1 MPSQLRSD
9 TARANG
15 AKSRGPKS
23 AETKEK
29 SSRNSLRHGFTS
41 RHTMLLECEDEDEFQ
56 ELEDDFAATY
66 QPATPAEQ
74 NLVDEMVIARWR
86 INRIRTIETV
96 IMDCEMV
103 RKKAEIEKTF
113 LQPDSGIHMGMAFRT
128 LAEESRSLDLCN
140 RYESRFSRMYDR
152 AYRTLRELQQ
162 KAAEPKKQ
170 KAEPE
175 PPEPPKP
182 NGGIQIATAPERVQ
196 PSEPETKNEETN
208 PSAPVATALLRAVSP
223 SSRTKAAGFKGWLV
237 GVVTRLVE
245 VGFGGIVGASITPWL
260 SRNSSSIGK
269 STGIAS
275 RPINNYAS

>member
-23 AETKEK
+23 AETREK

-41 RHTMLLECEDEDEFQ
+41 RHTILLECENEDEFQ
-56 ELEDDFAATY
+56 DLEEEFAATY

-74 NLVDEMVIARWR
+74 DLVDEMVAARWR

-113 LQPDSGIHMGMAFRT
+113 LQPDSGIHMAMAFRT
-128 LAEESRSLDLCN
+128 LAEESNCTALIS
-140 RYESRFSRMYDR
+140 RYETRLSRMFDR
-152 AYRTLRELQQ
+152 AYRTLRQLQQ
-162 KAAEPKKQ
+162 QPAEPKKQ
-170 KAEPE
+170 QAEPE

-182 NGGIQIATAPERVQ
+182 NGGIQIAVAPVATLPSAPEV
-196 PSEPETKNEETN
+196 KNDETN
-208 PSAPVATALLRAVSP
+208 PSTVARRLLDA
-223 SSRTKAAGFKGWLV
+223 
-237 GVVTRLVE
+237 
-245 VGFGGIVGASITPWL
+245 
-260 SRNSSSIGK
+260 
-269 STGIAS
+269 AS
-275 RPINNYAS
+275 RL

>member
-1 MPSQLRSD
+1 
-9 TARANG
+9 
-15 AKSRGPKS
+15 
-23 AETKEK
+23 
-29 SSRNSLRHGFTS
+29 
-41 RHTMLLECEDEDEFQ
+41 EFQ

-74 NLVDEMVIARWR
+74 DLVNEMVAARWR

-128 LAEESRSLDLCN
+128 LAEESRSLSLCN
-140 RYESRFSRMYDR
+140 RYESRFSRMYER

-182 NGGIQIATAPERVQ
+182 NGGIQIAAAPERVQ
-196 PSEPETKNEETN
+196 PSEPETKNKETN
-208 PSAPVATALLRAVSP
+208 PSTVARAFLGAASRLPAIIAGRAAKLVTEARSKMTGHMGDLYQTVANRVMASRSTGGHEFKRLRAALGIDWRALLQSEFAALVVASP
-223 SSRTKAAGFKGWLV
+223 FL
-237 GVVTRLVE
+237 
-245 VGFGGIVGASITPWL
+245 TPPFL
-260 SRNSSSIGK
+260 
-269 STGIAS
+269 
-275 RPINNYAS
+275 

>member
-74 NLVDEMVIARWR
+74 DLVNEMVAARWR

-103 RKKAEIEKTF
+103 RKKAEVEKTF

-128 LAEESRSLDLCN
+128 LAEESRSLSLCN
-140 RYESRFSRMYDR
+140 RYESRFARMYDR

-162 KAAEPKKQ
+162 KAEPKKQ
-170 KAEPE
+170 KSEPE
-175 PPEPPKP
+175 PPEPHKP
-182 NGGIQIATAPERVQ
+182 NGGIQIATVPERVH
-196 PSEPETKNEETN
+196 PSEPEPKNKETN
-208 PSAPVATALLRAVSP
+208 PSPTPTTVARALLRAVSRLFATP
-223 SSRTKAAGFKGWLV
+223 LSIPCSTSKLQ
-237 GVVTRLVE
+237 RLVQLP
-245 VGFGGIVGASITPWL
+245 FRGATVTEPV
-260 SRNSSSIGK
+260 
-269 STGIAS
+269 
-275 RPINNYAS
+275 P

>member
-15 AKSRGPKS
+15 AKSRGPKT

-29 SSRNSLRHGFTS
+29 SSRNSLRHGFTA
-41 RHTMLLECEDEDEFQ
+41 RNIILLECESGDEFQ
-56 ELEDDFAATY
+56 KMEDDFAATY

-74 NLVDEMVIARWR
+74 DLVDEMVIARWR

-128 LAEESRSLDLCN
+128 LAEESRSLSLCN
-140 RYESRFSRMYDR
+140 RYESRFSRMFDR
-152 AYRTLRELQQ
+152 AYRTLRELQKQ
-162 KAAEPKKQ
+162 AAEPRKQ

-175 PPEPPKP
+175 PPEPLKP
-182 NGGIQIATAPERVQ
+182 NGGIQIATAPEGAQ
-196 PSEPETKNEETN
+196 PSEPETKNKETN
-208 PSAPVATALLRAVSP
+208 PSPTPVAHALLRAVSRLFATP
-223 SSRTKAAGFKGWLV
+223 LSVARTLANRRWNSLLPVQPPLSFLGWGAIPGQLHSGCGLKVAAKGL
-237 GVVTRLVE
+237 
-245 VGFGGIVGASITPWL
+245 F
-260 SRNSSSIGK
+260 
-269 STGIAS
+269 
-275 RPINNYAS
+275 